1 MGTHPI
7 FESDFDCLTVSRVW
21 KEMAFLARG
30 LRLPVARSVRQL
42 TFSAPLA
49 SAVKPVTR
57 DDLIADPKVFQSMLY
72 CCRRLNNF
80 PAAMRTLECMRLK
93 CGPREDV
100 YDWLCQELAPTLEDL
115 GLPSVEDM
123 N

>member
-1 MGTHPI
+1 
-7 FESDFDCLTVSRVW
+7 
-21 KEMAFLARG
+21 
-30 LRLPVARSVRQL
+30 
-42 TFSAPLA
+42 
-49 SAVKPVTR
+49 
-57 DDLIADPKVFQSMLY
+57 MLY

-123 N
+123 NLHLTATDF